1 MMKEMYTELWEL
13 ITIIETPYI
22 YFFQQTHEVIAVII
36 ISI

>member
-1 MMKEMYTELWEL
+1 MKEIYRELWEL

-22 YFFQQTHEVIAVII
+22 YFLQQLHEVIAVII